1 MKRTIIAIIIGFVLA
16 VVISL
21 FQFSDLM
28 SVLAVLEVTL
38 IENPTMQAAML
49 FEMTL
54 RPYSLLIASLYIPPA
69 ALGVAGFLS
78 GLISKSRK
86 RMLSIS
92 VIILILLF
100 LGYFLLYMA
109 SGELEFSALLSV
121 LQTMYI
127 DLGIAFFLL
136 FIPGIIGATL
146 TSED

>member
-1 MKRTIIAIIIGFVLA
+1 
-16 VVISL
+16 
-21 FQFSDLM
+21 
-28 SVLAVLEVTL
+28 
-38 IENPTMQAAML
+38 ML

-54 RPYSLLIASLYIPPA
+54 RPYSLLMASLYIPPA

-100 LGYFLLYMA
+100 LGYFLLY
-109 SGELEFSALLSV
+109 ELEFSALLSE
-121 LQTMYI
+121 LQAMYI

-146 TSED
+146 TSEE